1 MVTLIAYSVALP
13 ADCWSSPV
21 IVRMGS
27 EGVFPEGVVSE
38 ALSLLTELEVKLEDP
53 VFVKPAEP
61 CEDTSPFY
69 LSNIDQV

>member
-1 MVTLIAYSVALP
+1 
-13 ADCWSSPV
+13 
-21 IVRMGS
+21 MGS
-27 EGVFPEGVVSE
+27 EGVVPEGVVPE
-38 ALSLLTELEVKLEDP
+38 VLSLLTELEVKLEDS

>member
-1 MVTLIAYSVALP
+1 MLTLIAYFVALR

-27 EGVFPEGVVSE
+27 EGVVPEV
-38 ALSLLTELEVKLEDP
+38 LSLLTELEVKLEDP

>member
-1 MVTLIAYSVALP
+1 LR

-27 EGVFPEGVVSE
+27 EGVVPEGVVPE
-38 ALSLLTELEVKLEDP
+38 VLSLLTELEVKLEDS